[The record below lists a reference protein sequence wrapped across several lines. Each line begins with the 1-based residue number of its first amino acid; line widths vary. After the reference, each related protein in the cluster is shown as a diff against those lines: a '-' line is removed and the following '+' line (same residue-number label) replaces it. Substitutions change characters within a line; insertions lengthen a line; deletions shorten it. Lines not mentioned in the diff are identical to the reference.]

1 MKTLCRQSIGFL
13 LILLLVAG
21 NSPLQAQDQLVRDDA
36 DPEFIT
42 ISGVVKDK
50 NNKKRLEYV
59 NISIPGSTSGTIT
72 NEDGEFSF
80 KIKDASHVKA
90 VEISHIGYYNNKVE
104 VSGKNLSDL
113 TVWMTPYEN
122 MLDEIIIHAKEPRY
136 LVEEAIKKIP
146 ENYSKKTNMLT
157 GFYRE
162 TAQKGRRYINISEAV
177 IDVYKTPY
185 HEAIDRDRV
194 QIYKGRKLLSQRSTD
209 TLAVK
214 LLGGPNLSILCDI
227 VKNPDVL
234 LDRECLPYYLFKM
247 EESTNIDNC
256 PQYVISFKPQ
266 VIMPYALYYGKL
278 YIDKERLSFTRAEF
292 NLSMDDRNKA
302 TQAILKKKPFGLRF
316 RPLEVAYLVNYKDR
330 NGVTYLNYIRNGVR
344 FKCDWKRKL
353 FSTNYTIIS
362 EMVVTDGKEE
372 NVTNIPYKMAFKET
386 QSLSDKVENFM
397 DEDFWGAY
405 NIIEPTESLESAV
418 NKLKKQQK

>member
-1 MKTLCRQSIGFL
+1 MKTQYRQSIRFL
-13 LILLLVAG
+13 LIMLLVAG
-21 NSPLQAQDQLVRDDA
+21 MSPLQAQVLERDDENA
-36 DPEFIT
+36 DYIT
-42 ISGVVKDK
+42 VSGVVKDK
-50 NNKKRLEYV
+50 QNKKRLEYV

-72 NEDGEFSF
+72 NEEGEFSF

-90 VEISHIGYYNNKVE
+90 VEVSHIGYYNNKVTLN
-104 VSGKNLSDL
+104 GGDISDL

-122 MLDEIIIHAKEPRY
+122 MLDEIIIHAREPR
-136 LVEEAIKKIP
+136 LIVEEAVRKIP
-146 ENYSKKTNMLT
+146 ANYSKKANMLT

-162 TAQKGRRYINISEAV
+162 TAQKGKRYINISEAV
-177 IDVYKTPY
+177 IDIYKTPY
-185 HEAIDRDRV
+185 NESADRDRV
-194 QIYKGRKLLSQRSTD
+194 QIYKGRKLLSQKKSD

-214 LLGGPNLSILCDI
+214 LLGGPTMSVYVDI

-234 LDRECLPYYLFKM
+234 LDMECLPYYTFKM
-247 EESTNIDNC
+247 EESTNIDNR
-256 PQYVISFKPQ
+256 PQYVISFQPQ

-316 RPLEVAYLVNYKDR
+316 RPLEVAYLVTYKER

-362 EMVVTDGKEE
+362 EMVVTDGKED
-372 NVTNIPYKMAFKET
+372 NVGGIPYKMAFKES

-405 NIIEPTESLESAV
+405 NIIEPTESLDSAV

>member
-1 MKTLCRQSIGFL
+1 MKTQYRQSVRFL
-13 LILLLVAG
+13 LIILLVAG
-21 NSPLQAQDQLVRDDA
+21 MSPLQAQELERDDA
-36 DPEFIT
+36 NAEYIT
-42 ISGVVKDK
+42 VSGVVKDK
-50 NNKKRLEYV
+50 QNKKRLEYV
-59 NISIPGSTSGTIT
+59 NISIPGSNSGTIT
-72 NEDGEFSF
+72 NEEGEFSF

-90 VEISHIGYYNNKVE
+90 VEVSHIGYYNNKVE
-104 VSGKNLSDL
+104 VNGNNISDL

-122 MLDEIIIHAKEPRY
+122 MLDEIIIHASDPR
-136 LVEEAIKKIP
+136 LIVEQAIRKIP
-146 ENYSKKTNMLT
+146 ANYSKKTNMLT

-162 TAQKGRRYINISEAV
+162 TAQKGKRYINISEAV

-185 HEAIDRDRV
+185 NESADRDRV
-194 QIYKGRKLLSQRSTD
+194 QIYKGRKLLSQKKSD

-214 LLGGPNLSILCDI
+214 LLGGPNMSIYVDI
-227 VKNPDVL
+227 VKNPDVM
-234 LDRECLPYYLFKM
+234 LDLECLPYYTFKM
-247 EESTNIDNC
+247 EESTNIDNR
-256 PQYVISFKPQ
+256 PQYVISFQPQ

-316 RPLEVAYLVNYKDR
+316 RPLEVAYLVTYKER
-330 NGVTYLNYIRNGVR
+330 NGVTYLNYVRNGVR

-362 EMVVTDGKEE
+362 EMVVTDGRED
-372 NVTNIPYKMAFKET
+372 NVGGIPFKMAFKES

-405 NIIEPTESLESAV
+405 NIIEPTESLDSAV